1 MTGIVACG
9 AWIPARRLPL
19 PLLAGKAAREGAP
32 ERALAWADEDALTM
46 AVEAARDCL
55 GGRDRGD
62 IELLLFA
69 STTGPYAEKQGAAII
84 AAALGLAPGVR
95 TVDVGSSLR
104 GGTQALLLALDAV
117 RAGSAR
123 AALVLVADCREGAP
137 GSALEA
143 NGGDAAVAFLLAGGE
158 PLIEVID
165 SASESAESVDVWRR
179 HGDRFTHAW
188 EERFVLAHGYL
199 EPALAAAGRLG
210 ARGRFDP
217 ARCDHL
223 LLSAPDRKAHE
234 ALARAL
240 GGASRAADPL
250 LGSVGACG
258 SAHALLQL
266 VALAETAEPGA
277 SALLVNHG
285 DGADALGLRFRRKA
299 EARMTARL
307 ARRLPLT
314 SPDQYRRARDLLVTE
329 YAGNDFQGISA
340 TVHRRERAEDLALA
354 GQRCA
359 CGHAQFPRERICG
372 ACGVADRFT
381 DEVFAERRGRLLT
394 YTLDAFFPTPE
405 PPTAVGVVQVDDG
418 PRIYLQ
424 LTDVPAADVA
434 LGMALEF
441 TFRRIHTVGGRP
453 NYFWKCRPRGEAA

>member
-19 PLLAGKAAREGAP
+19 PLLAGKAARDGAP

-55 GGRDRGD
+55 RGRDRGE

-69 STTGPYAEKQGAAII
+69 STTGPTPRSRARRSSPPRWGSTRACARWTWAVRC
-84 AAALGLAPGVR
+84 AAARRRCCWRSMRCAPARLARRWCWWRIV
-95 TVDVGSSLR
+95 
-104 GGTQALLLALDAV
+104 
-117 RAGSAR
+117 AR
-123 AALVLVADCREGAP
+123 GAP

-143 NGGDAAVAFLLAGGE
+143 NGGDAAAAFLLAGGE

-250 LGSVGACG
+250 FGSVGACG

-314 SPDQYRRARDLLVTE
+314 SPDQYRRARELLVTE

-405 PPTAVGVVQVDDG
+405 PPTAVGVVQVEDG

>member
-1 MTGIVACG
+1 MTGIVASG

-143 NGGDAAVAFLLAGGE
+143 SGGDAAVAFLLAGGE

-199 EPALAAAGRLG
+199 EPARAAARRLG
-210 ARGRFDP
+210 ERGRFDP

-285 DGADALGLRFRRKA
+285 DGADALGLRLHRRAVPRMA
-299 EARMTARL
+299 ERL
-307 ARRLPLT
+307 ARRLPVASLE
-314 SPDQYRRARDLLVTE
+314 QYRRARELLVEE

-340 TVHRRERAEDLALA
+340 TVHQRERGEDLALT

-359 CGHAQFPRERICG
+359 CGVHQFPRARICG
-372 ACGVADRFT
+372 ACGAADRFT
-381 DEVFAERRGRLLT
+381 DVVYAGRGATLLT

-405 PPTAVGVVQVDDG
+405 PPTAVGVVQVEDG
-418 PRIYLQ
+418 PRIYLP
-424 LTDVPAADVA
+424 LTDVPASGVA

>member
-19 PLLAGKAAREGAP
+19 PLLAGKAAREDAP

-55 GGRDRGD
+55 RGRDRGD
-62 IELLLFA
+62 IDLLLFA
-69 STTGPYAEKQGAAII
+69 STTGPFAEKQGAAII

-117 RAGSAR
+117 RGGSVR
-123 AALVLVADCREGAP
+123 AALVVATDCREGAP

-143 NGGDAAVAFLLAGGE
+143 NGGDAAAALLVGSGE
-158 PLIEVID
+158 TLVELVD
-165 SASESAESVDVWRR
+165 SASESAEIVDVWRR
-179 HGDRFTHAW
+179 HGDRFVHAW
-188 EERFVLAHGYL
+188 EDRFVIAHGYL
-199 EPALAAAGRLG
+199 EPARAAVRRLNE
-210 ARGRFDP
+210 RGRFDTGV
-217 ARCDHL
+217 CDHL
-223 LLSAPDRKAHE
+223 VLSAPDRRSHE
-234 ALARAL
+234 TLARVL
-240 GGASRAADPL
+240 GGVATVADPL
-250 LGSVGACG
+250 FGSVGACG

-314 SPDQYRRARDLLVTE
+314 SPDQYRRARELLVTE

-381 DEVFAERRGRLLT
+381 HEVFAERRGRLLT
-394 YTLDAFFPTPE
+394 YTLDAFFPTPQ

-424 LTDVPAADVA
+424 LTDLSASEVK

>member
-19 PLLAGKAAREGAP
+19 PLLAGKAAREDAP

-55 GGRDRGD
+55 RGRDRGD
-62 IELLLFA
+62 IDLLLFA
-69 STTGPYAEKQGAAII
+69 STTGPFAEKQGAAII
-84 AAALGLAPGVR
+84 AAALALAPGVR

-123 AALVLVADCREGAP
+123 SALVVVADCREGAP
-137 GSALEA
+137 GSALET
-143 NGGDAAVAFLLAGGE
+143 NGGDAAAAFLVGTGATLVE
-158 PLIEVID
+158 LVD
-165 SASESAESVDVWRR
+165 SASESSEIVDVWRR
-179 HGDRFTHAW
+179 HGDRFVHAW
-188 EERFVLAHGYL
+188 EERFVIAHGYL
-199 EPALAAAGRLG
+199 EPARAAVRRLHE
-210 ARGRFDP
+210 RGRFDTG
-217 ARCDHL
+217 ACDHL
-223 LLSAPDRKAHE
+223 VLSAPDRRSHE
-234 ALARAL
+234 TLARAL
-240 GGASRAADPL
+240 GGVASVADPL
-250 LGSVGACG
+250 FGSVGACG

-266 VALAETAEPGA
+266 VALAETAAPGA
-277 SALLVNHG
+277 IALLLNHG

-299 EARMTARL
+299 EARMSARL

-314 SPDQYRRARDLLVTE
+314 SPEQYRRARELLVTE
-329 YAGNDFQGISA
+329 YAGNDFQGIAA
-340 TVHRRERAEDLALA
+340 TVHHRERAEDLALT

-359 CGHAQFPRERICG
+359 CGHAQFPRERICA

-381 DEVFAERRGRLLT
+381 DEVFAERGGRLLT

-424 LTDVPAADVA
+424 LTDLPAAEVK